1 LGDRNLEG
9 FVPDVE
15 TWYLQIRRD
24 GFRYTGLVSA
34 DGVQWTRIGSHDLV
48 QFHGQLGF
56 SVGSGTGPENAAAFD
71 ALSVQQ

>member
-1 LGDRNLEG
+1 LEG

-24 GFRYTGLVSA
+24 GFRYTGFVST
-34 DGVQWTRIGSHDLV
+34 DGVRWSRIGAHDMV